1 MSKLTVKKENG
12 RFYLKSGNNWT
23 PLGEHLKNL
32 ADVKK
37 SFYCEDIELV
47 TAAGQP
53 YQTIE
58 VLGYDGYNLTLKEGA
73 IESKI
78 YFPLADEKQITDYL
92 VNQGKSQGFN
102 QVVIKFLKPIKEPE
116 PIKEPIISKD

>member
-1 MSKLTVKKENG
+1 MSKLTVKFENG

-23 PLGEHLKNL
+23 PLGERLKNF

-37 SFYCEDIELV
+37 SLYCDDIELV

-53 YQTIE
+53 YKEVE
-58 VLGYDGYNLTLKEGA
+58 VLGYDNLHLTIRETG

-102 QVVIKFLKPIKEPE
+102 QVVIKFSKTIKEPVNE
-116 PIKEPIISKD
+116 SKPED

>member
-1 MSKLTVKKENG
+1 MSKLTVKTENG
-12 RFYLKSGNNWT
+12 RFYLKYGNNWT
-23 PLGEHLKNL
+23 PLGEDLKNL

-37 SFYCEDIELV
+37 SLYCDDIELV

-58 VLGYDGYNLTLKEGA
+58 VLGYDDLHLTIRETG

-102 QVVIKFLKPIKEPE
+102 QVVIKFIKPIKEPE